1 MKTGQPGVFWASQ
14 VEEQRAGRVSQPA
27 LNEQMFQTSPQT
39 SLSWNSASDLRLP
52 AEERLLVGRV
62 GWELVGIGAQCGV
75 CVKKHLVN
83 CYLGNFQNPFL
94 EKVEE
99 ARGKKKKKK
108 KKTNEDKPGKEGGLP
123 PREGKRHPGCVF

>member
-1 MKTGQPGVFWASQ
+1 M
-14 VEEQRAGRVSQPA
+14 
-27 LNEQMFQTSPQT
+27 
-39 SLSWNSASDLRLP
+39 
-52 AEERLLVGRV
+52 GRV
-62 GWELVGIGAQCGV
+62 GWESVGTGAQCGV

-108 KKTNEDKPGKEGGLP
+108 DK
-123 PREGKRHPGCVF
+123 